1 MRDAAVRW
9 TLFLVGL
16 LALGPA
22 AGWLTGRLRGADGFS
37 SVEPIL
43 AASGGAVG
51 MALAVG
57 GIVLSIGF
65 GALVARLT
73 STRWGYFCAGG
84 VLAWVAAGTGRID
97 EILRVNPD
105 RAQFGL
111 IALEAAI
118 FGVIAVGG
126 AFLIGLA
133 GRQGQRL
140 DSVPHGHREARHDP
154 AGDELGMMLTR
165 AGVSVA
171 ACVVCGVLVSYV
183 AAVSTLKGQT
193 IASALIASALVG
205 VVTGL
210 LHKQAQGWVL
220 VLGIALVA
228 ALAPAAA
235 LLLEPAGASSLL
247 LRANA
252 MELLAPARIM
262 PLDWLAGALLGLPIG
277 AKWGVGLATAEKS

>member
-16 LALGPA
+16 LALGPL
-22 AGWLTGRLRGADGFS
+22 AGWLTGRLRGSDGFS
-37 SVEPIL
+37 GVEPIL
-43 AASGGAVG
+43 ATNGAAIGVASATGG
-51 MALAVG
+51 ML
-57 GIVLSIGF
+57 LSLGF

-84 VLAWVAAGTGRID
+84 ILAWLAAGTGRID

-105 RAQFGL
+105 RSQFTL
-111 IALEAAI
+111 IAIEGVI
-118 FGVIAVGG
+118 FGAIAVGG
-126 AFLIGLA
+126 ALLIGLI

-140 DSVPHGHREARHDP
+140 DSVPLGHREARHDP
-154 AGDELGMMLTR
+154 EGDELHMTLTR
-165 AGVSVA
+165 AGISVL
-171 ACVVCGVLVSYV
+171 ACIVCAVLVSYV

-193 IASALIASALVG
+193 IASALIASVLVG

-220 VLGIALVA
+220 VLGMSVVA
-228 ALAPAAA
+228 TLAPAAA
-235 LLLEPAGASSLL
+235 LLLEPSNASALL
-247 LRANA
+247 LHANS

-262 PLDWLAGALLGLPIG
+262 PLDWLAGAMLGLPIG
-277 AKWGVGLATAEKS
+277 AKWGVGLATAEKA